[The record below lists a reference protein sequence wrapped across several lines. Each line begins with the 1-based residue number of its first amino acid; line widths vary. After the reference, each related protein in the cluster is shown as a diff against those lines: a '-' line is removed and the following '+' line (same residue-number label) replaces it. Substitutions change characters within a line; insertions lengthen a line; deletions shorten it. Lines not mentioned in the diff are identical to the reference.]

1 MKRNSKQT
9 KGWGFKFMAI
19 LSSIMMVIN
28 TVTPVVP
35 VFAETPN
42 EVIPAE
48 DTTPEEE
55 NTPAEKPA
63 EDADTAN
70 NADKPATEATPAE
83 NPAEGP
89 ATLETPKTDED
100 ADKSADS
107 QIITE

>member
-9 KGWGFKFMAI
+9 KGWGFKFLAI

-48 DTTPEEE
+48 DSTPEE
-55 NTPAEKPA
+55 
-63 EDADTAN
+63 
-70 NADKPATEATPAE
+70 EATPAE
-83 NPAEGP
+83 EPAEDVVT
-89 ATLETPKTDED
+89 ADED
-100 ADKSADS
+100 APVVDNDKS
-107 QIITE
+107 